1 MKRWYIV
8 VIVTLLLGMSGCEG
22 EELLDYS
29 DFEDVRQ
36 LSYDAGETKE
46 NERYILY
53 YYSENCGHCSDVKQ
67 EILTFFQT
75 FDHLNVYLLDTGAE
89 EVKDVSRYDEFVG
102 TPSLFIIA
110 DGEVIESYVGSQ
122 EIRSFIESYRGF
134 ELDMSVFSPQQVQD
148 GNDLLDLDRTVLVY
162 YYDDAC
168 IDCDDTH
175 ALFMPFAYKRGPKD
189 VYFMNHQDVINIPQG
204 FLSLGEG
211 PVLLKMTGGVIE
223 ATYQAND
230 IEQYINELDN
240 NVLRTE
246 YDYESFA
253 EQHLIDYDD
262 LLTIDET
269 LYVVYYYSPVCAYCN
284 AIKNDVLALFDSFEL
299 PYYLFDTSVTT
310 GTVPTDLQGVPTLR
324 LVINGQVETE
334 YIGTLEISDFI
345 QSYQDG
351 TLNFNEY
358 ID

>member
-1 MKRWYIV
+1 MKRWTLV
-8 VIVTLLLGMSGCEG
+8 VIVMLLLAVSGCED

-67 EILTFFQT
+67 EILAFFQT
-75 FDHLNVYLLDTGAE
+75 FDHLNVYLMDTGAE

-110 DGEVIESYVGSQ
+110 DGEVIESYIGSQ
-122 EIRSFIESYRGF
+122 EIRSFIESYRAF
-134 ELDMSVFSPQQVQD
+134 ELDLSVFSSQEVMD
-148 GNDLLDLDRTVLVY
+148 GNDLLDLNRTVLVY
-162 YYDDAC
+162 YYDDTC
-168 IDCDDTH
+168 TICDDTH
-175 ALFMPFAYKRGPKD
+175 ELFMTFAYRRGPKD
-189 VYFMNHQDVINIPQG
+189 VYFMNHQNTINIPQG
-204 FLSLGEG
+204 FIALGEG
-211 PVLLKMTGGVIE
+211 PVLVKMSNGMIE
-223 ATYQAND
+223 ATYQGND
-230 IEQYINELDN
+230 LEQYIDELSN
-240 NVLRTE
+240 NALQAE
-246 YDYESFA
+246 YDYESFT
-253 EQHLIDYDD
+253 EQHLTNYDD
-262 LLTIDET
+262 LLTIDEM
-269 LYVVYYYSPVCAYCN
+269 LYVVYFYSPVCHYCN

-324 LVINGQVETE
+324 LVIDGQVETE
-334 YIGTLEISDFI
+334 YIGTLEISNFI

-351 TLNFNEY
+351 TLNLNEY